1 MWKFENLNW
10 DWLVKISKG
19 TEKFIGLG
27 DYGSISNAIATIR
40 NGFDWKGESKAEA
53 GGFK

>member
-1 MWKFENLNW
+1 MWKFKSINR
-10 DWLVKISKG
+10 DWLVKILKG

-27 DYGSISNAIATIR
+27 DYGSISYAIASVI

-53 GGFK
+53 GRFK